1 MFSPLIVALNF
12 SCWRYERY
20 FKKASAIS
28 FMQIYTGC
36 RRSVC
41 AIFRNANRWVFA
53 VHCNLFKKAKFETN
67 IHSFEKEFLHLR
79 IVDLF
84 TQIFQKSTNF
94 DLPIILGYYDDYN
107 KRQQYLDKKE
117 KRKERWISAAIAWR
131 VLPSNAS
138 LDKIKN
144 YCIWRIWRCVGVRE
158 RLLSSSF
165 IVFGWRI
172 YPYSRCNKFYAC
184 INTRHRWNFNRIIWK
199 IFWRVGID
207 RDAFSCA
214 VICAVLKLRAK
225 IIV

>member
-36 RRSVC
+36 CRSVC
-41 AIFRNANRWVFA
+41 AIFRNANRLVFS

-117 KRKERWISAAIAWR
+117 KKEKKDEFLPQSREGCYLATHLLTRLKIIAFCVYGD
-131 VLPSNAS
+131 VLVFANVCSRLVSSYLAGEY
-138 LDKIKN
+138 I
-144 YCIWRIWRCVGVRE
+144 RI
-158 RLLSSSF
+158 
-165 IVFGWRI
+165 
-172 YPYSRCNKFYAC
+172 
-184 INTRHRWNFNRIIWK
+184 
-199 IFWRVGID
+199 
-207 RDAFSCA
+207 RDATSFT
-214 VICAVLKLRAK
+214 RA
-225 IIV
+225 